1 MLPVSLSN
9 HLTFYRLNSAEC
21 FTSRTRRHLT
31 YDKEHQNIITF
42 WKPWHFKVF
51 LYSSKLQYPLSI
63 IINCKICVV
72 LFLGFFLK
80 WTHLQTGQN
89 IKCNEVQR
97 TSSYSVN
104 HRNKFY
110 GTKIT
115 GIERVNGD
123 IWSCFRSSQIMHFFS
138 LKNVWNIVDLNSIP
152 WFWHKGF
159 FFHIFFYAC
168 ILYN

>member
-31 YDKEHQNIITF
+31 YDKEHQNIVTF

-72 LFLGFFLK
+72 LFLVFFFK
-80 WTHLQTGQN
+80 MDPFTNRAKYQMQWSTED
-89 IKCNEVQR
+89 I
-97 TSSYSVN
+97 
-104 HRNKFY
+104 F
-110 GTKIT
+110 IMT

-123 IWSCFRSSQIMHFFS
+123 IWSCFESSQIMHFFS
-138 LKNVWNIVDLNSIP
+138 LKNVWNIVD
-152 WFWHKGF
+152 
-159 FFHIFFYAC
+159 
-168 ILYN
+168 